1 MILVRAMRWW
11 DLVAD
16 GVLSAVRLSLVAR
29 PGACARRFLV
39 AFAAM
44 MVCFGVAC
52 KDKAS
57 PSPAA
62 VNPIDTSAIRA
73 VATVGMVGDVVRA
86 VGGRDVVVTVLLG
99 PGTDPH
105 LYKPTPG
112 DMRTLRDAD
121 IVFASGL
128 KLEGKMEDVLR
139 DLGATKPVVFVTD
152 GVPRDRLIAASE
164 DDAAHGKQFDP
175 HVWFDVSLWAMT
187 ATPVRDALAKLRPL
201 KEPAFAANAAI
212 FEKELAALHEEVLK
226 AMQAIPAE
234 RRLLVTAHDA
244 FGYFGRAYGVEVLG
258 VQGISTESEASLQ
271 TINQLVDT
279 LVTRKVPAIFVESSV
294 NPKGIEG
301 LKQGAASRGH
311 NVAIGGELFSD
322 AMGAAGTDD
331 GTYIGMVRH
340 NMRVIAAGLGGTV
353 SHAAPTDAKPAGGGS

>member
-1 MILVRAMRWW
+1 MNLVRAMRWW
-11 DLVAD
+11 DAAA
-16 GVLSAVRLSLVAR
+16 GVLEMGRVSAVAR
-29 PGACARRFLV
+29 TGACAPRFLV
-39 AFAAM
+39 AFAAL

-52 KDKAS
+52 KDKTS
-57 PSPAA
+57 PSPTIA
-62 VNPIDTSAIRA
+62 NPTDTSAIRA

-105 LYKPTPG
+105 LYKPTPA

-128 KLEGKMEDVLR
+128 KLEGKMEDVLK
-139 DLGATKPVVFVTD
+139 DLGTTKPVVFVID
-152 GVPRDRLIAASE
+152 GVPRERLIGASD
-164 DDAAHGKQFDP
+164 DDAAQGKQFDP

-187 ATPVRDALAKLRPL
+187 TAPVRDALAKLRPL
-201 KEPAFAANAAI
+201 KDPAFAANAAV
-212 FEKELAALHEEVLK
+212 FEKQLAALHEEVAA
-226 AMQAIPAE
+226 AMSAIPKE
-234 RRLLVTAHDA
+234 RRVLVTAHDA

-279 LVTRKVPAIFVESSV
+279 LVARKVPAIFVESSV

-311 NVAIGGELFSD
+311 SVVIGGELFSD

-340 NMRVIAAGLGGTV
+340 NMRVIAAGLGGTD